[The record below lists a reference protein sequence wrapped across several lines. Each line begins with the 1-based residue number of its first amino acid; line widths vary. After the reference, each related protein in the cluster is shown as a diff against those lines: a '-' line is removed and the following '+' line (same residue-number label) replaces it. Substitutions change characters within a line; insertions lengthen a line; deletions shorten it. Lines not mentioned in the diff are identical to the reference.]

1 MNIKIIRIIV
11 LKQGSNKGKD
21 SLIKKYHFPIIIK
34 NINTKNK
41 LQLMYL
47 KKSNLLKITK
57 ILFKHK
63 E

>member
-47 KKSNLLKITK
+47 KKSNL
-57 ILFKHK
+57 
-63 E
+63 

>member
-11 LKQGSNKGKD
+11 LKQGSNRGKD
-21 SLIKKYHFPIIIK
+21 SHFPIIIK